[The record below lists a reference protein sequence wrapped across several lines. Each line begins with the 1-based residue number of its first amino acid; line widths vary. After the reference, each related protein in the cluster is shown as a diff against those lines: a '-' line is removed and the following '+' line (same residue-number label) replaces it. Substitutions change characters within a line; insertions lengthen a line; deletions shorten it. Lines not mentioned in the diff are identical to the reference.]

1 MPSNCTILWLQC
13 CVSSPHNHAKFNS
26 VSGGLPECIIWLYNG
41 WFQGEGSKAFGRGKS
56 ARAMSRG
63 NQEQYFKGPIPV
75 GSPRTH
81 NPPPPAT
88 NCDNTGEVPLFGKLI
103 RDSVLR
109 VFIGGSSYRHLL
121 PNKYPNARASE
132 GQQVSSTNHVICVH
146 SVGTWRLS

>member
-1 MPSNCTILWLQC
+1 MHHMVVQWLISRGRIKSIRQREKCTSDVQRKPGAI
-13 CVSSPHNHAKFNS
+13 
-26 VSGGLPECIIWLYNG
+26 
-41 WFQGEGSKAFGRGKS
+41 FQGSYPSGVTQDTQF
-56 ARAMSRG
+56 
-63 NQEQYFKGPIPV
+63 
-75 GSPRTH
+75 
-81 NPPPPAT
+81 PPPPAT

>member
-1 MPSNCTILWLQC
+1 M
-13 CVSSPHNHAKFNS
+13 VD
-26 VSGGLPECIIWLYNG
+26 
-41 WFQGEGSKAFGRGKS
+41 
-56 ARAMSRG
+56 
-63 NQEQYFKGPIPV
+63 FKGKDQKHSAEGKVHERCPEETRSNISRVLSQWGHP
-75 GSPRTH
+75 GHTI
-81 NPPPPAT
+81 PPPPAT